1 MRPIRKEYGQVPDAL
16 AALAYDSAMMLA
28 DAIKRANSIESSKIK
43 DALAQTKDL
52 QVVSGVITLD
62 ANHNPV
68 KSAVVIE
75 VKDGNL
81 VFKEK
86 VNP

>member
-1 MRPIRKEYGQVPDAL
+1 M
-16 AALAYDSAMMLA
+16 AALAYDATLMLV
-28 DAIKRANSIESSKIK
+28 DAIKRANSAEPQKIR
-43 DALAQTKDL
+43 DALEQTKGL
-52 QVVSGVITLD
+52 KVVSGVITLD

-75 VKDGNL
+75 VKDGQL

>member
-1 MRPIRKEYGQVPDAL
+1 
-16 AALAYDSAMMLA
+16 MMVV
-28 DAIKRANSIESSKIK
+28 DAIKRANSAEPQKIR
-43 DALAQTKDL
+43 DALEQTKGL
-52 QVVSGVITLD
+52 KVVSGVITLD

-75 VKDGNL
+75 VKDGQL

>member
-1 MRPIRKEYGQVPDAL
+1 MAFDAT
-16 AALAYDSAMMLA
+16 MMIV
-28 DAIKRANSIESSKIK
+28 DAIKRANSAEPQKIR
-43 DALAQTKDL
+43 DALEQTKGL
-52 QVVSGVITLD
+52 KVVSGVITLD

-75 VKDGNL
+75 VKDGQL

>member
-1 MRPIRKEYGQVPDAL
+1 M
-16 AALAYDSAMMLA
+16 AALAFDATMMVV
-28 DAIKRANSIESSKIK
+28 DAIKRANSAEPQKIR
-43 DALAQTKDL
+43 DALEQTKGL
-52 QVVSGVITLD
+52 KVVSGVITLD

-75 VKDGNL
+75 VKDGQL

>member
-1 MRPIRKEYGQVPDAL
+1 MQLNGAEPQKIRDAL
-16 AALAYDSAMMLA
+16 
-28 DAIKRANSIESSKIK
+28 E
-43 DALAQTKDL
+43 QTKGL
-52 QVVSGVITLD
+52 KVVSGVITLD

-75 VKDGNL
+75 VKDGQL